1 METTHV
7 KEIERLVEHL
17 NEDWFND
24 NLKNVERYFH
34 PNVVMIEP
42 GTNRRISGVE
52 EMIESYRVFME
63 DAEVSDFKIKEMSV
77 DLFGSTAVAFYTYRV
92 HYHVDNTKFDE
103 SNAEILVLRRDEDS
117 WQIVWRTQL
126 LGE

>member
-1 METTHV
+1 MEATHV

-17 NEDWFND
+17 IEAWFND
-24 NLKNVERYFH
+24 NLEDMERYFH
-34 PNVVMIEP
+34 PQVVMIEP
-42 GTNRRISGVE
+42 GNRRITGVE

-63 DAEVSDFKIKEMSV
+63 DAEVSDFKMTEMSV
-77 DLFGSTAVAFYTYRV
+77 DLFGTTAVAFFTYRV
-92 HYHVDNTKFDE
+92 HYRVDSTKFDE
-103 SNAEILVLRRDEDS
+103 SNAEILVLRKDGDS